1 MQFNRLGVFTYSHEE
16 GTHGHKLEDD
26 VPQEVKAERAS
37 HVMEVQEGISYN
49 QNQKYVGEVI
59 TALVDEVDAEGN
71 AIGRSQWDS
80 PEVDNDIFIQTGDNY
95 APVGQMIQ
103 VKITEADAFSLRGEM
118 V

>member
-1 MQFNRLGVFTYSHEE
+1 
-16 GTHGHKLEDD
+16 
-26 VPQEVKAERAS
+26 
-37 HVMEVQEGISYN
+37 MEVQEGISYN
-49 QNQKYVGEVI
+49 HNQKHVGEVI

-80 PEVDNDIFIQTGDNY
+80 PEVDNDIFIQTGDKY

-103 VKITEADAFSLRGEM
+103 VKIKEADAFSLRGEM